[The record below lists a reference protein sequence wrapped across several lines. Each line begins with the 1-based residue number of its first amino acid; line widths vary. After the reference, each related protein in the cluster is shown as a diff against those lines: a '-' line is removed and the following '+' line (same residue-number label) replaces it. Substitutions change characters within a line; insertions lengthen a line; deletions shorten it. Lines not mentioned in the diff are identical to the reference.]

1 MGVNDLGGGALV
13 AYKTLCTIYIDT
25 DVIGEIR
32 KSCQTGTPLG
42 NEYFKGKIAQK
53 LKCKIGQARRGRP
66 SKGICPLG
74 SDSMFW

>member
-1 MGVNDLGGGALV
+1 MSMVWGEALA
-13 AYKTLCTIYIDT
+13 AYKTLCTIYIDI

-53 LKCKIGQARRGRP
+53 LKCKIGQARLGRP
-66 SKGICPLG
+66 SKGLCPLG
-74 SDSMFW
+74 SASIFS